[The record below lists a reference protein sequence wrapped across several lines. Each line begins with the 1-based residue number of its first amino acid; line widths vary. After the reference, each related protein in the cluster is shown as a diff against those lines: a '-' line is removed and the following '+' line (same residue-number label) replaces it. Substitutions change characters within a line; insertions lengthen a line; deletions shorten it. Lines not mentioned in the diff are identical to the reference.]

1 MVFSA
6 GLRREGRMH
15 LEKEFSVARAR
26 DEVARLIDSDETIAA
41 LIPNTRVT
49 SKGPAKR
56 ETLTR
61 VSVAGVEREL
71 RFVFE
76 TRPDGNLRF
85 SKICDGRIWRSLEGE
100 ISFSDQGGA
109 RTRVRLSLDGRTR
122 ALVPEL
128 AISGPMRSQL
138 DEMLEAL
145 RKRIDAA

>member
-1 MVFSA
+1 
-6 GLRREGRMH
+6 MH

-26 DEVARLIDSDETIAA
+26 DEVARVIDSDETIAA
-41 LIPNTRVT
+41 LIPNTRVMNR
-49 SKGPAKR
+49 SGGRR
-56 ETLTR
+56 ETLKK
-61 VSVAGVEREL
+61 VALAGVEREL

-100 ISFSDQGGA
+100 IRFEDQGG
-109 RTRVRLSLDGRTR
+109 RTRVRLSMDGRTK

-138 DEMLEAL
+138 DEMVEAL

>member
-1 MVFSA
+1 
-6 GLRREGRMH
+6 MH

-26 DEVARLIDSDETIAA
+26 DEVARAVDDDETIAA

-49 SKGPAKR
+49 GRSGARR
-56 ETLTR
+56 ETTTQVTL
-61 VSVAGVEREL
+61 AGVEREL

-85 SKICDGRIWRSLEGE
+85 SKVCDGRIWRSLEGE
-100 ISFSDQGGA
+100 IRFEDQGGS
-109 RTRVRLSLDGRTR
+109 RTRVRLSMDGRTK

-128 AISGPMRSQL
+128 AISGPMKSQL
-138 DEMLEAL
+138 DEMVEAL

>member
-1 MVFSA
+1 
-6 GLRREGRMH
+6 MH

-26 DEVARLIDSDETIAA
+26 DEVTRVIDSDETIAA
-41 LIPNTRVT
+41 LIPNTRVV

-100 ISFSDQGGA
+100 ISFSDQGAA
-109 RTRVRLSLDGRTR
+109 RTRVRLSLDGRTK

>member
-1 MVFSA
+1 
-6 GLRREGRMH
+6 MH
-15 LEKEFSVARAR
+15 LEKEFSVGRPR
-26 DEVARLIDSDETIAA
+26 DEVARALDNDETIAA

-49 SKGPAKR
+49 SKGGGRR

-76 TRPDGNLRF
+76 SRPDGNVRF
-85 SKICDGRIWRSLEGE
+85 SKVCDGRIWRSLEGE
-100 ISFSDQGGA
+100 IRFEDQGGT
-109 RTRVRLSLDGRTR
+109 RTRVRLSMDGRTK

-128 AISGPMRSQL
+128 AISGPMKSQL
-138 DEMLEAL
+138 GEMVEAL

>member
-1 MVFSA
+1 
-6 GLRREGRMH
+6 MH
-15 LEKEFSVARAR
+15 LEKEFSVARPR
-26 DEVARLIDSDETIAA
+26 DEIARALDSDETIAA

-49 SKGPAKR
+49 SRGDGVR

-61 VSVAGVEREL
+61 VSLAGAQREL

-100 ISFSDQGGA
+100 IRFEDQGNA

-128 AISGPMRSQL
+128 AISAPMRSQL
-138 DEMLEAL
+138 DEMAEAL